1 MPDFANSV
9 STRSS
14 RVNIRLVS
22 TAIALVA
29 SAMLLGAGVYESVV
43 VAPNFHG
50 APPSLQHAPGFC
62 HATNPGMLFRVLSPA
77 LQLSL
82 PLALLCNWRPV
93 AATRWRLAAA
103 LALAIVSDVIP
114 FAFHYPRNTI
124 LFSASL
130 TATPADLD
138 RVATEWV
145 MGNRVRIAV
154 VLPTVILVIA
164 SLVRISRDSAPART
178 K

>member
-1 MPDFANSV
+1 M
-9 STRSS
+9 R
-14 RVNIRLVS
+14 IGLVS
-22 TAIALVA
+22 TAFALVA

-50 APPSLQHAPGFC
+50 APASLQHARGFY
-62 HATNPGMLFRVLSPA
+62 HATNPGMFFRVLSPA

-82 PLALLCNWRPV
+82 LLALLSNWRPV
-93 AATRWRLAAA
+93 SASRWRLAAA
-103 LALAIVSDVIP
+103 LVLALLSDLIT

-124 LFSASL
+124 LFRAPL

-138 RVATEWV
+138 RVATEWA
-145 MGNRVRIAV
+145 MGNYVRIAV
-154 VLPTVILVIA
+154 VLTMVILVTA
-164 SLVRISRDSAPART
+164 SLVRISRDTAPAQT

>member
-1 MPDFANSV
+1 
-9 STRSS
+9 
-14 RVNIRLVS
+14 VNIRLVS

-29 SAMLLGAGVYESVV
+29 LLGAGVYESVV

-50 APPSLQHAPGFC
+50 APASLQHARGFY
-62 HATNPGMLFRVLSPA
+62 HGTNPGMLFRVLSLA

-82 PLALLCNWRPV
+82 LLALLCNSRPV
-93 AATRWRLAAA
+93 AATRWRIAVA
-103 LALAIVSDVIP
+103 LALAIASDVIT

-124 LFSASL
+124 LFSAPL

-138 RVATEWV
+138 RVATEWA
-145 MGNRVRIAV
+145 MGNYVRIAV
-154 VLPTVILVIA
+154 VLTTVILVMA
-164 SLVRISRDSAPART
+164 SLVHTSRDTAPART